1 MRVYRCIKLYEIIS
15 MYKNEKNKKFYN
27 SDLNTHVYDEGKEY
41 IHFFKYNNFA
51 NYYFDS
57 KKEGYDKENDNF
69 ILFMTANI
77 PNEILEKYKGFGFY
91 SLNGEE
97 ILMPEYAIPV
107 EEFSSDYI
115 VDITDKPIG
124 LYIRKNEIEEYMEY
138 LELIKNLKQT
148 TKDVRSIAMDLLKFD
163 LDKLLGIETDN
174 RSEKEIEREFNT
186 LLLNQNIPESNDN
199 EIKKL
204 GI

>member
-124 LYIRKNEIEEYMEY
+124 LYIRKNETEEYMEY

-148 TKDVRSIAMDLLKFD
+148 TKDVRSIAMDLLKID